1 MKSTFS
7 VALAL
12 NLIALSLAGCAAQTT
27 APDAATTTPATAP
40 NARCE
45 QTGSNLPRRDC
56 RDVEVLKPNQI
67 ESLKGSNRPTSSGN

>member
-1 MKSTFS
+1 MKFAFS
-7 VALAL
+7 
-12 NLIALSLAGCAAQTT
+12 IALSLCAITLAGCATPTA
-27 APDAATTTPATAP
+27 APDTAAAGAP
-40 NARCE
+40 PSARCE